1 MKKKSIN
8 ISINDK
14 SETKSQV
21 VYNNV
26 LDSMEKS
33 SMSKDEQLDYL
44 KTRISYLED
53 STREKQ
59 FYFVCGLIFL
69 IILSLGIFLIVL
81 NYVTFGAILIVLS
94 FFSNMY
100 FTYRIAKKYKRNDDN
115 AYEEIDAI
123 REIINSRLK

>member
-1 MKKKSIN
+1 MKKKTIN

-14 SETKSQV
+14 NETKSQV

-33 SMSKDEQLDYL
+33 SMTKEEQLDYL

-53 STREKQ
+53 STKEKQ
-59 FYFVCGLIFL
+59 LYLVCCIIFL
-69 IILSLGIFLIVL
+69 IILSLGIFLTVL
-81 NYVTFGAILIVLS
+81 KYVAFGTVLIVLA
-94 FFSNMY
+94 FFGNMY
-100 FTYRIAKKYKRNDDN
+100 FTYRISKKYKKNNDN

-123 REIINSRLK
+123 REVINSRLK

>member
-14 SETKSQV
+14 NETKSQV

-33 SMSKDEQLDYL
+33 SMTKEEQLDYL
-44 KTRISYLED
+44 KARISYLED
-53 STREKQ
+53 STKEKQ
-59 FYFVCGLIFL
+59 LYLVSGLIFL
-69 IILSLGIFLIVL
+69 IILSLGIFLTVL
-81 NYVTFGAILIVLS
+81 KYVTFGTILIVLA
-94 FFSNMY
+94 FFGNMF
-100 FTYRIAKKYKRNDDN
+100 FTYRIAKKYKRNNDN

-123 REIINSRLK
+123 REVINSRLK